1 MSNKT
6 IEQKLRNLQINL
18 AQDRSPS
25 ELAQSGIYF
34 RPTSPSTPQQN
45 IFSNYI
51 DSVHRALDSS
61 KQTPTNKI
69 NSNDLYYPSPYE
81 NPYIQYDYQRQPAF
95 QINFNSIRP
104 PVPPRQS
111 SLCFLIKGEKAD
123 LGFSD
128 SKIRKRFFWIFW
140 DFKSP
145 EIPRNLRKSKKISFG
160 F

>member
-1 MSNKT
+1 MFFIEKNSSENIYPTKPIQYPRSSSFHPSTSLMSTKT
-6 IEQKLRNLQINL
+6 IEQKLRNLQLNL

-61 KQTPTNKI
+61 KQTPTN
-69 NSNDLYYPSPYE
+69 DLYSTSPYA
-81 NPYIQYDYQRQPAF
+81 NPYIQYDYQRQQPPSF
-95 QINFNSIRP
+95 QINFNPPSNYPIRP

-111 SLCFLIKGEKAD
+111 SLCLFL
-123 LGFSD
+123 
-128 SKIRKRFFWIFW
+128 
-140 DFKSP
+140 
-145 EIPRNLRKSKKISFG
+145 
-160 F
+160 